1 MLSLYILLALQS
13 SNCTTLPFLHSD
25 VHSYLQH
32 MGVAEAKCLSGC
44 ECSSVQMDGT
54 WPYKLSLFT
63 FKSFAVSRRPCLPF
77 LLWKAIWMLSKNRL
91 CTFCTRMG
99 LLMCKCA
106 SRPC

>member
-63 FKSFAVSRRPCLPF
+63 FKSFPVSRHICL
-77 LLWKAIWMLSKNRL
+77 LHLVWKVIRVRQQHAEGTIHCAISTPEMA
-91 CTFCTRMG
+91 C
-99 LLMCKCA
+99 
-106 SRPC
+106 

>member
-63 FKSFAVSRRPCLPF
+63 FKSFAVSRHICLLH
-77 LLWKAIWMLSKNRL
+77 LLWKVIRAHQHAEGTIHCAISAPEMA
-91 CTFCTRMG
+91 C
-99 LLMCKCA
+99 
-106 SRPC
+106 